1 MMMKTKTLLA
11 ALAMSSLV
19 LAQPAAAAAR
29 SVPAQGNAAVAADRA
44 GSVTSDAEEVAGGF
58 GSVWII
64 LLVAAVVAALIVLTT
79 DSDDAPTS
87 P

>member
-1 MMMKTKTLLA
+1 MKTKTLLA

-29 SVPAQGNAAVAADRA
+29 SAPAQSGNVATERA
-44 GSVTSDAEEVAGGF
+44 GSVTSDAEEVAGRM